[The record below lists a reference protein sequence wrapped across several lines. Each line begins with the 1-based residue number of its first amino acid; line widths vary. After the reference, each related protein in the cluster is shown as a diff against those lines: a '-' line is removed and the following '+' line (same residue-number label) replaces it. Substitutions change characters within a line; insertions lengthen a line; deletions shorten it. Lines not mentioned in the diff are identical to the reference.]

1 MRSTVCALAC
11 VILVGAAS
19 PAAAEESVP
28 PPVAFVATGTLPIQG
43 TLLVGDVTGD
53 GDPDV
58 VTDKAVFVGVPGA
71 SFQPVPVVTPTG
83 ARYLGDVNGDG
94 RDDFI
99 VLDSAAESLHVTFG
113 TSQGTFA
120 GGTNVSVRVTGGP
133 PRVEAVVV
141 ADFNGDGH
149 PDLGT
154 ARRGG
159 VVIFLGSAG
168 GSFTRGSGA
177 AGTSLPYINV
187 IDADDMDHDGL
198 VDIVVDSNGDG
209 GGHGIDLIRGNGDG
223 TFQPPQRILGYPA
236 DEPQI
241 GDFNGD
247 GNLDVAF
254 LRDAEFLVG
263 LGDGHGAFPSVM
275 PVPAGPYGL
284 HSWHR
289 GVGDVDGN
297 GRSDIV
303 TAVDATQATV
313 LLSQA
318 SVKMACT
325 TNGGSV
331 TIPAGATVRSSN
343 RAVLPPDRIRVTAG
357 TVTIRPVAGRST
369 LTVTPPGAGPLTF
382 TVVAGSSGDDTITGT
397 EGADLVFPGKGRD
410 VTTTLGG
417 DDLVCDAGGDDRIT
431 TGVGNDVAS
440 GGRGGDTIITEAG
453 ADTLLGGP
461 GDDTLTGGPDEDRF
475 AGGGGRDITDFDPA
489 QGDRSRTARGGVPE
503 RSFRSR

>member
-11 VILVGAAS
+11 LILVGAAS
-19 PAAAEESVP
+19 PASAEVSVP
-28 PPVAFVATGTLPIQG
+28 PPVTFVATGSLPIQG
-43 TLLVGDVTGD
+43 TLLLGDVTGD
-53 GDPDV
+53 GDPDL
-58 VTDKAVFVGVPGA
+58 VTDKAVFVGGPGA
-71 SFQPVPVVTPTG
+71 SFQPVPTVTPTG
-83 ARYLGDVNGDG
+83 AQYLGDVNGDG
-94 RDDFI
+94 RDDAI
-99 VLDSAAESLHVTFG
+99 VLDSAAELLHVTYG

-120 GGTNVSVRVTGGP
+120 GGATVSVRITGGP
-133 PRVEAVVV
+133 RRVDAVVV

-159 VVIFLGSAG
+159 VAIFLGSAG
-168 GSFTRGSGA
+168 GTFTRGSGA
-177 AGTSLPYINV
+177 AGTSMPYINV
-187 IDADDMDHDGL
+187 VDADDMDHDGFI
-198 VDIVVDSNGDG
+198 DIVVDSNADG
-209 GGHGIDLIRGNGDG
+209 GGHIVELVRGNGDG

-247 GNLDVAF
+247 GHRDVAF
-254 LRDAEFLVG
+254 RRDAELLVG
-263 LGDGHGAFPSVM
+263 LGDGHGAFPAIT
-275 PVPAGPYGL
+275 PVPVGPDGL
-284 HSWHR
+284 HPWRR

-297 GRSDIV
+297 GRADIV

-318 SVKMACT
+318 PVEMECT
-325 TNGGSV
+325 ATGGSV
-331 TIPAGATVRSSN
+331 SIPAGATVRSSN
-343 RAVLPPDRIRVTAG
+343 PAVLPPGRISVTAG

-369 LTVTPPGAGPLTF
+369 LTVTPPGASPRTF

-410 VTTTLGG
+410 VTATLGG

-431 TGVGNDVAS
+431 TGAGNDVAS
-440 GGRGGDTIITEAG
+440 GGRGRDTISTGAG

-461 GDDTLTGGPDEDRF
+461 GDDTLTGGPDADRF
-475 AGGGGRDITDFDPA
+475 AGGGGRDITDLTPA
-489 QGDRSRTARGGVPE
+489 QGDR
-503 RSFRSR
+503 